1 MFPITQQIDSYM
13 SELSPEILNIYTVK
27 NPIIH
32 QNGSRTDI
40 QMPIIKQKNDDVNA
54 RMKVKL

>member
-1 MFPITQQIDSYM
+1 
-13 SELSPEILNIYTVK
+13 VK

-40 QMPIIKQKNDDVNA
+40 QMPIIKAKNVDVNS
-54 RMKVKL
+54 RQKIDITDDNVDE